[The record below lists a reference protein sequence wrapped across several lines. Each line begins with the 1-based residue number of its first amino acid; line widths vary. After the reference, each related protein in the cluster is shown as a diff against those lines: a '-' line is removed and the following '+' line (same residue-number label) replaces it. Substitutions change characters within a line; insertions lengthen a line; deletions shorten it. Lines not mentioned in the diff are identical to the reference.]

1 MSKDIALAE
10 AERLLTRSKVF
21 GSIWLMGIGSVICIL
36 SAYRASQI
44 LKAEGITDRK
54 FKGLYFLGITGVVV
68 AVASLLII
76 IIFRKGKNL

>member
-1 MSKDIALAE
+1 MAE

-36 SAYRASQI
+36 SAYKASQI
-44 LKAEGITDRK
+44 LKAEGVTDRK
-54 FKGLYFLGITGVVV
+54 ISGLYLLGFTGVAV

-76 IIFRKGKNL
+76 LIFRKGKNL

>member
-1 MSKDIALAE
+1 MSKDIAMAE

-54 FKGLYFLGITGVVV
+54 ISGLYFLGIAGVAV
-68 AVASLLII
+68 AVASFLII
-76 IIFRKGKNL
+76 IIFRKGKSI